1 MKQFSRQEILDRLRE
16 KIKNNQPIVMGG
28 AGIGL
33 VAKAADK
40 AGIDMI
46 MAYNT
51 GPMRMDGH
59 GSFAGYLAYSDS
71 NAVTM
76 ELGSKILLV
85 VENTPVI
92 AGIGAGDPYRD
103 IGQLITKMMEIG
115 FSGIINV
122 PTAGVYGGEMRQH
135 IDHTGLGYPKEIDL
149 IRMCN
154 ERDIFSVAYVYDR
167 DQAMKMT
174 EAGVDIV
181 SPHVGYTT
189 GGMVAARQDV
199 APDLENA
206 CELTEEMCSA
216 ARSVRSDVI
225 LISHGGPFNDPESVQ
240 YCFDHT
246 SVHGYMGASSIER
259 IPVEKAITEVVT
271 QFRALKINN
280 RP

>member
-1 MKQFSRQEILDRLRE
+1 MKQFSRQEILDRLRD
-16 KIKNNQPIVMGG
+16 KINNNQPIVMGG

-40 AGIDMI
+40 AGIDLI

-76 ELGSKILLV
+76 ELGSKILPV
-85 VENTPVI
+85 VEETPVI

-103 IGQLITKMMEIG
+103 IGQLITQMMEIG

-122 PTAGVYGGEMRQH
+122 PTAGVYGGEMRKH

-154 ERDIFSVAYVYDR
+154 EREIFSVAYVYDV
-167 DQAMKMT
+167 DQAMKMAD
-174 EAGVDIV
+174 AGVDIV

-199 APDLENA
+199 APDLEKA
-206 CELTEEMCSA
+206 VELTEEMCSA
-216 ARSVRSDVI
+216 ARAVRSDVI

-280 RP
+280 RL